1 MTFVMVDLEDQHLQ
15 DAASLAVDRYRALQQ
30 QVPNLPA
37 RYEDVDVLL
46 PMLQDLCGQA
56 PGVAALQ
63 GGRLVGYMAAWA
75 LDDFRG
81 QRAILSPEWGNGA
94 DLPQSRRIYEEM
106 YARVSAAWVTEGRR
120 THLLCQLPHDRAALE
135 GWFWLGFGMIAAD
148 GVRDLSPAQGPA
160 AEIDIRRAGPQDI
173 ETFLALGDALN
184 RHLAAAPTFLP
195 HGDNPR
201 SEHEAWLA
209 DPAHALWLAEDAT
222 GVLGFMKQGPAST
235 EACTII
241 RDEGTSSIVGAYTR
255 EDARSQGVGVALLN
269 RVVQWASEQR
279 YARCAVDFEPMN
291 VLAARFWMRHFRP
304 VSYALVR
311 HIQAGSVR

>member
-184 RHLAAAPTFLP
+184 RHLAAA
-195 HGDNPR
+195 
-201 SEHEAWLA
+201 
-209 DPAHALWLAEDAT
+209 
-222 GVLGFMKQGPAST
+222 GFMKQGPAST